1 MIYNKKEGF
10 ENRFH
15 VAFKTKEVENL
26 AFCLQKGNEDLV
38 KLLNEGLAKVR
49 ASGKYDELV
58 KKWMGD

>member
-1 MIYNKKEGF
+1 M
-10 ENRFH
+10 
-15 VAFKTKEVENL
+15 AFKTKEVEYL